1 MSHASAL
8 SQGPKAHTDTNPD
21 GRAMSPSTPASAS
34 SLDDLHPNDFKTAFR
49 HHPGGV
55 AVITATGPNGHV
67 ALTATSV
74 SSVSAEPP
82 LLVFSVSALSSATPT
97 IVGAE
102 HVVVHL
108 IDTDSIGIARLAATS
123 GIDRF
128 ADTSLWHELPTGEP
142 VFHGT
147 RWLRTRIESRVVG
160 ETATIIVARALESN
174 VSAEDPQAPE
184 TGLVYVNREWHGIGD
199 HTRFEA

>member
-1 MSHASAL
+1 MTQHQAV
-8 SQGPKAHTDTNPD
+8 
-21 GRAMSPSTPASAS
+21 RATAVDADRQAPPPR
-34 SLDDLHPNDFKTAFR
+34 DLAPFAADDFKAAFR

-55 AVITATGPNGHV
+55 AVITATGPGGHV

-82 LLVFSVSALSSATPT
+82 LLVFSVSAQSSAAPT
-97 IVGAE
+97 IRSAD

-108 IDTDSIGIARLAATS
+108 LGADELELARLGATS

-128 ADTSLWHELPTGEP
+128 ADTSLWTTIVTGEP

-147 RWLRTRIESRVVG
+147 RWLRSRVIDRLDSG
-160 ETATIIVARALESN
+160 TATIVVAQAVQSN
-174 VSAEDPQAPE
+174 ISADEPRGEDD
-184 TGLVYVNREWHGIGD
+184 GLVYVDRTWHRLGSASRLD
-199 HTRFEA
+199 A

>member
-1 MSHASAL
+1 MSQHHSA
-8 SQGPKAHTDTNPD
+8 GAAAIVE
-21 GRAMSPSTPASAS
+21 GRQAPPPRDLTPFAA
-34 SLDDLHPNDFKTAFR
+34 DDFKAAFR

-55 AVITATGPNGHV
+55 AVITATGPGGHV

-82 LLVFSVSALSSATPT
+82 LLVFSVSAQSSSAPT
-97 IVGAE
+97 IREAE

-108 IDTDSIGIARLAATS
+108 IDAERIALAQLGATS

-128 ADTSLWHELPTGEP
+128 ADTSLWTTLVTGEP

-147 RWLRTRIESRVVG
+147 RWLRSRVIDRLDSG
-160 ETATIIVARALESN
+160 TATIIVAQAVQSN
-174 VSAEDPQAPE
+174 ISADEPRGEDD
-184 TGLVYVNREWHGIGD
+184 GLVYVNRTWHRVGSRSRLEG
-199 HTRFEA
+199 